1 MSATLVA
8 PDALTVSPA
17 FDDSATRLSFTK
29 VLRSE
34 WIKQRS
40 LRSTWI
46 TLGLTFM
53 VLVGFGLIAALTAS
67 GQISTQGKG
76 GGPFSSGTD
85 AVSTV
90 MTGANLAVLIVC
102 VLGVLTGAR
111 EFTSGMIR
119 TTVAAVPGRLSIV
132 SAKILTFVALLTP
145 VVVIG
150 VLVAFLGGTQILTS
164 AGATS
169 ASWGDAGVA
178 RAVLGTAIYLIGL
191 GVIGVAFGMLL
202 RSVAGGIALLIGG
215 LLFLPTLAQ
224 ALLPSSWDHV
234 LKYLPSEAATSFT
247 SQSVSSSYLSPTW
260 GAVVFACWV
269 VAAVI
274 GALYVFRRRDV

>member
-1 MSATLVA
+1 LNF
-8 PDALTVSPA
+8 LN
-17 FDDSATRLSFTK
+17 

-40 LRSTWI
+40 LRSTWV
-46 TLGLTFM
+46 TLGLTF
-53 VLVGFGLIAALTAS
+53 VALVGFGLIAAMTAS
-67 GQISTQGKG
+67 GQISTPGKD
-76 GGPFSSGTD
+76 GGPFNSGTD

-102 VLGVLTGAR
+102 VMGVLTGAR
-111 EFTSGMIR
+111 EFSSGMIR

-132 SAKILTFVALLTP
+132 GAKILTFVALLTP
-145 VVVIG
+145 VIVIG
-150 VLVAFLGGTQILTS
+150 VLVAFFGGTQILSS
-164 AGATS
+164 AGAAS
-169 ASWGDAGVA
+169 AAWSDAGVA
-178 RAVLGTAIYLIGL
+178 RAVLGTAIYLVGL

-215 LLFLPTLAQ
+215 LLFLPTLAV
-224 ALLPSSWDHV
+224 ALLPASWDNV

-247 SQSVSSSYLSPTW
+247 TQSVSSSSLSPTW
-260 GAVVFACWV
+260 GAVVFAGWV
-269 VAAVI
+269 VAAVA

>member
-1 MSATLVA
+1 MAATILAPAASTSA
-8 PDALTVSPA
+8 PSY
-17 FDDSATRLSFTK
+17 DDPATRLNFLN

-40 LRSTWI
+40 LRSTWV
-46 TLGLTFM
+46 TLGLTF
-53 VLVGFGLIAALTAS
+53 VALVGFGLIAAMTAS
-67 GQISTQGKG
+67 GQISTPGKD
-76 GGPFSSGTD
+76 GGPFNSGTD

-102 VLGVLTGAR
+102 VMGVLTGAR
-111 EFTSGMIR
+111 EFSSGMIR

-132 SAKILTFVALLTP
+132 GAKILTFVALLTP
-145 VVVIG
+145 VIVIG
-150 VLVAFLGGTQILTS
+150 VLVAFFGGTQILSS
-164 AGATS
+164 AGAAS
-169 ASWGDAGVA
+169 AAWSDAGVA
-178 RAVLGTAIYLIGL
+178 RAVLGTAIYLVGL

-215 LLFLPTLAQ
+215 LLFLPTLAV
-224 ALLPSSWDHV
+224 ALLPASWDNV

-247 SQSVSSSYLSPTW
+247 TQSVSSSSLSPTW
-260 GAVVFACWV
+260 GAVVFAGWV
-269 VAAVI
+269 VAAVA